1 MGSRPSS
8 PSLPI
13 LTLRKSAIEHISVG
27 ERSDAHTFASHLREE
42 YWAARCPVIRA
53 RNGYISDAGRRG
65 APPVIGGL
73 DWNIPHK
80 SNCSLVLPRTKSGH
94 NAERGRTQ

>member
-27 ERSDAHTFASHLREE
+27 ERSDAHTFASHLREDTGPPDVPLSVPE
-42 YWAARCPVIRA
+42 MATSPTRVEEARP
-53 RNGYISDAGRRG
+53 
-65 APPVIGGL
+65 L
-73 DWNIPHK
+73 
-80 SNCSLVLPRTKSGH
+80 SLVALTGIFRTSLIVLLFFR
-94 NAERGRTQ
+94 EP